1 MRIGMTIIAIFL
13 LCADTVAA
21 EQWFHPE
28 DFDPTPRP
36 EVREG
41 VERQRGGSPELYR
54 QTQEAYQEYLRHN
67 QYDPEKQRKSESVT
81 LSRNELTVPFEV
93 EVSQGYITT
102 LSFFD
107 ANGNPYP
114 TRISRVGDNTTFVV
128 CTGISDN
135 CQAGEED
142 LDIAHILTV
151 GTTRLAGR
159 SNLRVFF
166 RGLDR
171 AVQIP
176 LVGRTSSYHDEVII
190 MLPVSNPD
198 VEPQSHV
205 QDGRLT
211 IPETDD
217 YIARALIDSVPAS
230 KLSGDSVDL
239 EVRVET
245 RSRQRLPVGG
255 YAAIYSGGKTYLRTD
270 ITLPNPGAE
279 AITPGPMRQ
288 VVYRF
293 NGKPRVIS
301 GFNRHGQL
309 VKIELRTPENVLGYR
324 EYRDYGQ

>member
-1 MRIGMTIIAIFL
+1 MWIRWSIVVFTFALAGTAS
-13 LCADTVAA
+13 A
-21 EQWFHPE
+21 EQRTSPE

-41 VERQRGGSPELYR
+41 VERQRGGGPDLFR
-54 QTQEAYQEYLRHN
+54 QTYEANREYDRYR
-67 QYDPEKQRKSESVT
+67 QYDPKIQRKSESVT
-81 LSRNELTVPFEV
+81 LTRNELTLPFEL

-102 LSFFD
+102 LTFLD

-176 LVGRTSSYHDEVII
+176 LVGRKGSYHDEVIV
-190 MLPVSNPD
+190 MLPVTNPD
-198 VEPQSHV
+198 APSPAQL
-205 QDGRLT
+205 QDTRLT

-217 YIARALIDSVPAS
+217 YVARALIDGVPATR
-230 KLSGDSVDL
+230 LGDGVDL
-239 EVRVET
+239 QVEVRT
-245 RSRQRLPVGG
+245 RTRQRLPTGQ
-255 YAAIYSGGKTYLRTD
+255 YAAIYVNGKTYLRTD

-279 AITPGPMRQ
+279 AITPGPMNQ

-293 NGKPRVIS
+293 NGRPRFVS
-301 GFNRHGQL
+301 GFNRHGQI
-309 VKIELRTPENVLGYR
+309 VKIELKAPENVLGYR
-324 EYRDYGQ
+324 EYRRDGR

>member
-1 MRIGMTIIAIFL
+1 MIWAGTAI
-13 LCADTVAA
+13 A
-21 EQWFHPE
+21 EQWVNPE

-41 VERQRGGSPELYR
+41 VERQRGGSPDLYR
-54 QTQEAYQEYLRHN
+54 QTNEAYQEYLRYK
-67 QYDPEKQRKSESVT
+67 QYDPKIQQKSETVT
-81 LSRNELTVPFEV
+81 LSRNELTLPFEV

-102 LSFFD
+102 LTFFD

-114 TRISRVGDNTTFVV
+114 TRISRVGDNGTFVV

-176 LVGRTSSYHDEVII
+176 LVGRKSSYHDEVII

-198 VEPQSHV
+198 AQPHSQIL
-205 QDGRLT
+205 DGRLT

-230 KLSGDSVDL
+230 RLSDGAVDL

-245 RSRQRLPVGG
+245 RARQRLPTGG
-255 YAAIYSGGKTYLRTD
+255 YAAIYSDGKTYLRTD

-293 NGKPRVIS
+293 DGRPRVIS
-301 GFNRHGQL
+301 GYNRHGQL
-309 VKIELRTPENVLGYR
+309 VKIELRAPENVLGYR
-324 EYRDYGQ
+324 EYRAHGQ